1 MNYEIQEPVVR
12 SLDLRVNPGEH
23 VAFVGRSGCGK
34 SILAADRTIITIA
47 HRLSTILIC
56 DRAVF
61 MKKGEI
67 VAEEKPGEMFGNEKF
82 AALFQQQYEGV

>member
-1 MNYEIQEPVVR
+1 MNYETQEPVVR

-23 VAFVGRSGCGK
+23 VALVGRSGCGK
-34 SILAADRTIITIA
+34 STLAADRTIITIA

-56 DRAVF
+56 DRAVL
-61 MKKGEI
+61 MEKGEI
-67 VAEEKPGEMFGNEKF
+67 AAEEKSGEMFGNEKF